1 MAPDDRDRNFE
12 KALARHLRSSGSPG
26 ADSSALGGAS
36 REACPDPEILAAYH
50 DGSLT
55 AEERILWKQHVV
67 GCENCQLV
75 LAHLETPLEV
85 PVNTA
90 SNVPVPAKLR
100 AAASVA
106 AASPVS
112 IVRPRRPPSMRW
124 LWLVPAG
131 ATAAGLVAWISLHQ
145 QKTMQVAPPPVEVAE
160 NRQEPA
166 AAAPPASRSAQP
178 ERMAPPRSKELERKD
193 FDRSDLYRKEKD
205 QPADHAAGAATPAP
219 NRDAREQQLNN
230 RVQQAQQAPNQNAA
244 APAHG
249 PSLSQQK
256 QQQQMASGGAAGLVG
271 GRNLDQKKADAS
283 ASLKAEERAKQQ
295 PAAPQPPPT
304 GEPGFLA
311 DETVSPPPAQKS
323 APPPKP
329 VPAQANTATGAATK
343 SGVTST
349 DAVSSM
355 SETVEVTSGAPSLKK
370 MRVAVLQDS
379 HVFSAPDKKHLWSIG
394 PVG

>member
-1 MAPDDRDRNFE
+1 
-12 KALARHLRSSGSPG
+12 
-26 ADSSALGGAS
+26 
-36 REACPDPEILAAYH
+36 
-50 DGSLT
+50 
-55 AEERILWKQHVV
+55 
-67 GCENCQLV
+67 
-75 LAHLETPLEV
+75 
-85 PVNTA
+85 
-90 SNVPVPAKLR
+90 
-100 AAASVA
+100 
-106 AASPVS
+106 
-112 IVRPRRPPSMRW
+112 
-124 LWLVPAG
+124 
-131 ATAAGLVAWISLHQ
+131 
-145 QKTMQVAPPPVEVAE
+145 
-160 NRQEPA
+160 
-166 AAAPPASRSAQP
+166 
-178 ERMAPPRSKELERKD
+178 MAPPRSKELERKD

-295 PAAPQPPPT
+295 PAAPQPPPP

-394 PVG
+394 PVGWLEFSKNKGEKWTAQVSGVSTDLTAGSAPSAKICWVVGRSGTILRTTDAGDHWTRLDSPEPGDLAGVTASDGLHARISFAPDPQTGLIRTYETTDGGATWSLVPNE